1 MFKILKSMG
10 EFRLIG
16 VEGERRNQM
25 SEMRLGKRLQMCLF
39 MLPKDGQITKKN
51 MLARRYGCETVDYI
65 P

>member
-39 MLPKDGQITKKN
+39 MLPKDGQITKKKY
-51 MLARRYGCETVDYI
+51 A
-65 P
+65 